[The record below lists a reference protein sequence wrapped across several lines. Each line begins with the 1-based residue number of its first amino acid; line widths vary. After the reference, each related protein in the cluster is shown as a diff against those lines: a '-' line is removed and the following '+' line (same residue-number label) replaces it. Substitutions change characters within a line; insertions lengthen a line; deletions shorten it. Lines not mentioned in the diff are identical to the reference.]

1 MEELSYSLNT
11 LYMLLTAALV
21 MWMAAGFTMLEAG
34 LVRRRNTAEI
44 VTKNV
49 GLYSISCFM
58 FLLCGYLAMYPGEDF
73 AGGWLPPFDLSFGD
87 TVADANIAGLPPRL
101 HLPYGGPRRGGW
113 CRMGLSPSG

>member
-58 FLLCGYLAMYPGEDF
+58 FLLCGYLAMYP
-73 AGGWLPPFDLSFGD
+73 AVSYTHLTLP
-87 TVADANIAGLPPRL
+87 TMQVV
-101 HLPYGGPRRGGW
+101 
-113 CRMGLSPSG
+113 